1 MLENLADTWKNKC
14 HKVQKDFRKSI
25 PFISGEENKVSMNN
39 RIQIDQPAP
48 DFTLA
53 DLHGHKIRL
62 TDFNNKS
69 NVLLVFN
76 RGFV

>member
-1 MLENLADTWKNKC
+1 
-14 HKVQKDFRKSI
+14 
-25 PFISGEENKVSMNN
+25 MNN

>member
-1 MLENLADTWKNKC
+1 M
-14 HKVQKDFRKSI
+14 
-25 PFISGEENKVSMNN
+25 VSMNN

-48 DFTLA
+48 DFALT
-53 DLHGHKIRL
+53 DLHDQKVRL